1 MSFNWLSLIPLGV
14 ILLPISWLWV
24 RQNMIVK
31 SLENIYSKDE
41 TKEMIDLKQQPMKDA
56 LDRNN
61 EVCTELTRAIIELRL
76 ELEKLRKES

>member
-1 MSFNWLSLIPLGV
+1 
-14 ILLPISWLWV
+14 
-24 RQNMIVK
+24 
-31 SLENIYSKDE
+31 
-41 TKEMIDLKQQPMKDA
+41 MIDLKQQPMKDA